1 MKKLLVIGL
10 GKVGRALFDVARAS
24 GNFAVSALDTD
35 PHLIDVAKP
44 DYKAE
49 EGCHVDV
56 MLLCY
61 PCTDRKTYVETA
73 LDYLDRNPA
82 KLVIV
87 NSSVAPG
94 TTHSLCRLGKKRHR
108 GILYAYSPVRGMPKN
123 DMKKE
128 LKRWDKYVAG
138 ETLEAAQTAAEF
150 FGEIGLHVVGPIAN
164 TKTLEMAKLFETT
177 YRAVMIA
184 ASQEFHRFCIEN
196 NVEYAEA
203 IELMRDDDVHRY
215 DKPVMFPDVIGG
227 TCLMPN
233 IDLLVNASSFKSSL
247 LQWVKHS
254 NELRAAERQVP
265 GIKQTIAKVKA
276 SCQIDELRRQRV
288 YHQVTVAPA
297 AEKKLWEPES
307 E

>member
-128 LKRWDKYVAG
+128 LKRWDKFVAG
-138 ETLEAAQTAAEF
+138 ETLEATQKAAMF
-150 FGEIGLHVVGPIAN
+150 FEEIGLHAVGPISQ
-164 TKTLEMAKLFETT
+164 TKTLEIAKLFETT

-196 NVEYAEA
+196 DVDYSEA

-215 DKPVMFPDVIGG
+215 DKPVMYPDVIGG
-227 TCLMPN
+227 TCLIPN
-233 IDLLVNASSFKSSL
+233 INLLINGTSFRFSL

-276 SCQIDELRRQRV
+276 KCDIDELRRQRI
-288 YHQVTVAPA
+288 YHTVAVAPA
-297 AEKKLWEPES
+297 AEKKLWEPDK
-307 E
+307 

>member
-1 MKKLLVIGL
+1 MKTLLVIGL

-24 GNFAVSALDTD
+24 GNFAVSAIDTD

-44 DYKAE
+44 DFRAE
-49 EGCHVDV
+49 EGKHVDV

-61 PCTDRKTYVETA
+61 PCSSRSAYVKTA
-73 LDYLDRNPA
+73 LEYIDNYPA

-94 TTHSLCRLGKKRHR
+94 TTHSLCTLGKKRHR

-128 LKRWDKYVAG
+128 LKRWDKFVAG
-138 ETLEAAQTAAEF
+138 ETLEAAQKAAMF
-150 FGEIGLHVVGPIAN
+150 FEEIGLQAVGPISS
-164 TKTLEMAKLFETT
+164 TKTLEIAKLFETT

-184 ASQEFHRFCIEN
+184 ASQEFHRYCIEN
-196 NVEYAEA
+196 NVDYSEA

-215 DKPVMFPDVIGG
+215 DKPVMYPDVIGG

-233 IDLLVNASSFKSSL
+233 IDLLINGTSFRLSL

-254 NELRAAERQVP
+254 NILRTAERQVP
-265 GIKQTIAKVKA
+265 GIKQTIAKIKA
-276 SCQIDELRRQRV
+276 SCEVDEKRRQRI
-288 YHQVTVAPA
+288 YYQVTTAPA
-297 AEKKLWEPES
+297 AEKKLWEPDS
-307 E
+307 